1 MISTALALLK
11 TDEQR
16 NVLSE
21 FYQKYKNRFYAIA
34 YSKLH
39 GKTAAE
45 DAVQE
50 LSLIHI

>member
-34 YSKLH
+34 ILNCTARQPQKTQYRKLF
-39 GKTAAE
+39 
-45 DAVQE
+45 
-50 LSLIHI
+50 

>member
-39 GKTAAE
+39 GFFENCRQTGKFF
-45 DAVQE
+45 
-50 LSLIHI
+50 